1 MDKIPVDTSAAN
13 GATAWLTLAALLLH
27 VARYPAT
34 ADGLERVSVDWWQHA
49 ECQYTTPAQAEAAAA
64 LTDADDAVVR
74 GSVLWVGKREMT
86 VSLRGKVADL
96 LKARHDDDMVALA
109 KLRQFNPP
117 GVVSLTVDGRG
128 VGIFRIE
135 GTRLP
140 AVWQRFGRVELCDA
154 LNVQLA
160 WVAKAATA

>member
-1 MDKIPVDTSAAN
+1 MDKITVNTSAAN
-13 GATAWLTLAALLLH
+13 GATAWLTLAALMLH
-27 VARYPAT
+27 AARYPAT

-86 VSLRGKVADL
+86 VSLRRGLEDTLRQDTEGAW
-96 LKARHDDDMVALA
+96 A
-109 KLRQFNPP
+109 KLATAYPP
-117 GVVSLTVDGRG
+117 GVVSLTVDERG
-128 VGIFRIE
+128 VGISRIE

-160 WVAKAATA
+160 WLAKAAV